1 MIVKKVKTHHKI
13 YFSKSVYVIIE
24 SEADTIDTV
33 ISYKTKSLAKFNL
46 YLSAEL
52 KYKTETA
59 RFLNLDDIQ
68 KECRR
73 ILQKKIMT
81 ND

>member
-13 YFSKSVYVIIE
+13 YFSKSVYVIVE

-33 ISYKTKSLAKFNL
+33 ISYKTKSLAKFTL
-46 YLSAEL
+46 YDRGVLRYKSATFSF
-52 KYKTETA
+52 Y
-59 RFLNLDDIQ
+59 NLDDIQ